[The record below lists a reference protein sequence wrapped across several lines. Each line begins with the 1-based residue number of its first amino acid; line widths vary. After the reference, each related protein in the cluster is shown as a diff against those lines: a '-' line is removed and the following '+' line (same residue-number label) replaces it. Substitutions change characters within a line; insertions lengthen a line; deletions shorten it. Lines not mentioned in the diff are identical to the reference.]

1 MDWGAKIEGEGGP
14 ACIFLSIMT
23 LQLGQWCSNLSSN
36 KCNNEHVSF
45 DHITQSF
52 SLVCCVY
59 CLFTYRYLYNHLA
72 VPLIGQQI

>member
-36 KCNNEHVSF
+36 KCNNVHVSF
-45 DHITQSF
+45 DHITQSLF
-52 SLVCCVY
+52 IYIQVFVQSSCCA
-59 CLFTYRYLYNHLA
+59 LNWSTN
-72 VPLIGQQI
+72 LIKL